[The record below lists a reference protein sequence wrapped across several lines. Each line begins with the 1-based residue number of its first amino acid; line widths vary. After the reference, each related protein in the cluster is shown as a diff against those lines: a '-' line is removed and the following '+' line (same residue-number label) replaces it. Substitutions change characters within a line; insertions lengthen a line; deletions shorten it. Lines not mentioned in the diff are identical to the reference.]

1 MMLRLNYIYKYVFN
15 VFTGNNAAL
24 TTLTYPTHLSPI
36 QIHSVTT
43 NMDDQI
49 HVWKSTHRKV
59 RFKRTR
65 TTQQLRQLKGANHW
79 NKFVCHGILTTILF
93 KELKVECCSSRNFW
107 KKKEHMATQLS
118 SSHFFY
124 NIIKSIGLILGGKS
138 SCSLIRSS
146 IEV

>member
-1 MMLRLNYIYKYVFN
+1 MILKSVCPN

-43 NMDDQI
+43 SMDDQI

-93 KELKVECCSSRNFW
+93 KELKVECCSRNFW
-107 KKKEHMATQLS
+107 RNIWRRNFQVHISFIIS
-118 SSHFFY
+118 SKVLAWFLEE
-124 NIIKSIGLILGGKS
+124 NPL
-138 SCSLIRSS
+138 
-146 IEV
+146 VQ